1 MANTIVSLF
10 KSTNDAQKVV
20 QALTQGGF
28 RQDDITVIGAE
39 GKNSSNITNTLTSI
53 SVPESAAR
61 VYEEGV
67 RNGGTLVTLRAEEKE
82 SDKAMSIIER
92 YNAVDVSDRLSQAQA
107 SGSTDANLRTGTAT
121 QNDIAI
127 PIMEEQLQVGKRQ
140 VERGGVRIYSNVTE
154 RPVEAE
160 VRLREE
166 HVHVERRPVDRSVS
180 NADMS
185 AFKEGVIEVTEM
197 SEEAVVSKQA
207 RVVEEVVVG
216 KDVRERSETVHDT
229 VRRTEVDVKE
239 VDSKRAK
246 GAKGSRS

>member
-1 MANTIVSLF
+1 
-10 KSTNDAQKVV
+10 
-20 QALTQGGF
+20 
-28 RQDDITVIGAE
+28 
-39 GKNSSNITNTLTSI
+39 
-53 SVPESAAR
+53 
-61 VYEEGV
+61 
-67 RNGGTLVTLRAEEKE
+67 
-82 SDKAMSIIER
+82 MSIIER

-107 SGSTDANLRTGTAT
+107 SGTTKANLQTGTAT
-121 QNDIAI
+121 QNNVAI

-140 VERGGVRIYSNVTE
+140 VERGGVRIYSHVTE

-180 NADMS
+180 DADMA
-185 AFKEGVIEVTEM
+185 AFKEGVIEVTET

-216 KDVRERSETVHDT
+216 KDVRERSETVRDT
-229 VRRTEVDVKE
+229 VRRTDVDVEE
-239 VDSKRAK
+239 VDSKQAK

>member
-1 MANTIVSLF
+1 M
-10 KSTNDAQKVV
+10 
-20 QALTQGGF
+20 
-28 RQDDITVIGAE
+28 
-39 GKNSSNITNTLTSI
+39 
-53 SVPESAAR
+53 
-61 VYEEGV
+61 
-67 RNGGTLVTLRAEEKE
+67 
-82 SDKAMSIIER
+82 
-92 YNAVDVSDRLSQAQA
+92 
-107 SGSTDANLRTGTAT
+107 
-121 QNDIAI
+121 
-127 PIMEEQLQVGKRQ
+127 
-140 VERGGVRIYSNVTE
+140 
-154 RPVEAE
+154 EAE

-166 HVHVERRPVDRSVS
+166 HVHVERRPMDRSVS